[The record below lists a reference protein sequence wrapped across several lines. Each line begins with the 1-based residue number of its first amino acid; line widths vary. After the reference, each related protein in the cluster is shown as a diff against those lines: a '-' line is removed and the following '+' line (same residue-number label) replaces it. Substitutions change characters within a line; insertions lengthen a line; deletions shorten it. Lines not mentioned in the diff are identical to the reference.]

1 MLMRSMFGLM
11 LVGTVIGGGIAISG
25 VSESR
30 EPLPTKRVAN
40 PMPAAKPNFILI
52 LGEGH
57 GNSSLPFTQ
66 DPALPDARNTG
77 VKMPAFE
84 DVAKNGIRFSRFY
97 AASPRCTKEEAPP

>member
-1 MLMRSMFGLM
+1 MFGLM

-52 LGEGH
+52 
-57 GNSSLPFTQ
+57 
-66 DPALPDARNTG
+66 
-77 VKMPAFE
+77 
-84 DVAKNGIRFSRFY
+84 
-97 AASPRCTKEEAPP
+97 